1 MSMYHVN
8 IGAFLDDPEGPAIVK
23 ATARRLAEGP
33 FSLGSWLAD
42 LSMLDLEAIGR
53 WHDVLR
59 EKQQVSQEGH
69 AIMQLIALLSI
80 AEGLELCDD
89 GGEQQIS
96 TDLTRRFSALG
107 AMLALEKLERLG
119 IIEFYRS
126 NASLQL
132 DDGDSSAL
140 AKIKE

>member
-53 WHDVLR
+53 WHDVLH
-59 EKQQVSQEGH
+59 EKKQVSPEGH
-69 AIMQLIALLSI
+69 AIMQLVTLLSA

-89 GGEQQIS
+89 GGITQMGVELSQ
-96 TDLTRRFSALG
+96 RFAALG
-107 AMLALEKLERLG
+107 AMIALERMERLG
-119 IIEFYRS
+119 IVEFYRS
-126 NASLQL
+126 NASLRL
-132 DDGDSSAL
+132 DDCNGAPL
-140 AKIKE
+140 AKLKE